1 MKRRIRTAVVLLGMT
16 VGALVTGVPAAQAYP
31 TCDGTKEVFVGSH
44 FFSAIVPAHTGGT
57 GTLDCEMG
65 VGNQSWGVVVLQ
77 LTLNKCYSQHITVDG
92 IYGQQTRQA
101 VANAQTWERE
111 AFHRPVST
119 DGVYGPETRRAMHWY
134 GEQTGQGG
142 TNPINIC
149 MRLDGTRD
157 IR

>member
-1 MKRRIRTAVVLLGMT
+1 MKRRIGTAVALLGMT
-16 VGALVTGVPAAQAYP
+16 AAALVTAAPAAHAYP
-31 TCDGTKEVFVGSH
+31 TCDGTKLTGVGSH
-44 FFSAIVPAHTGGT
+44 LFSAIVPAYTAGND
-57 GTLDCEMG
+57 TLDCVMG
-65 VGNQSWGVVVLQ
+65 VGNQSWGVIVLQ
-77 LTLNKCYSQHITVDG
+77 LTLNKCYGQHIDVDG

-101 VANAQTWERE
+101 VANAQTWERV
-111 AFHRPVST
+111 AFRRPVST
-119 DGVYGPETRRAMHWY
+119 DGAYGPETRRAMHWY